1 MFLKVSASPLSEREK
16 IYFSYY
22 LSCSNHKLYELI
34 RLNKLNNIIYHEKS
48 EKIELSFDDCARLF
62 DERYEYLF
70 NLISYERNYE
80 ALYEVDSIF
89 DIADLLM
96 EAVDEEEE
104 MFKALSFVDEEKLVG
119 LLLYY
124 RNYESMF
131 RDVLFLRLQSMDEI
145 KQNKIRKMLDNVKD
159 GQDY

>member
-1 MFLKVSASPLSEREK
+1 M
-16 IYFSYY
+16 
-22 LSCSNHKLYELI
+22 I

-48 EKIELSFDDCARLF
+48 EKIKLSFDDCARLS

-70 NLISYERNYE
+70 KLISYERNCE
-80 ALYEVDSIF
+80 ALHEVDSIF

-104 MFKALSFVDEEKLVG
+104 IFKALAFVDEEKFIG

-131 RDVLFLRLQSMDEI
+131 RDVLFQRLDGMDET
-145 KQNKIRKMLDNVKD
+145 KRNKIRKMLDNVKD

>member
-1 MFLKVSASPLSEREK
+1 M
-16 IYFSYY
+16 
-22 LSCSNHKLYELI
+22 
-34 RLNKLNNIIYHEKS
+34 
-48 EKIELSFDDCARLF
+48 
-62 DERYEYLF
+62 
-70 NLISYERNYE
+70 
-80 ALYEVDSIF
+80 DSIF

-104 MFKALSFVDEEKLVG
+104 MFKALAFVDEEKFIG

-131 RDVLFLRLQSMDEI
+131 RDVLFQRLDGMDET
-145 KQNKIRKMLDNVKD
+145 KRNKIRKMLDNVKD

>member
-1 MFLKVSASPLSEREK
+1 M
-16 IYFSYY
+16 
-22 LSCSNHKLYELI
+22 
-34 RLNKLNNIIYHEKS
+34 
-48 EKIELSFDDCARLF
+48 
-62 DERYEYLF
+62 
-70 NLISYERNYE
+70 
-80 ALYEVDSIF
+80 DSII

-104 MFKALSFVDEEKLVG
+104 MFKALAFVDEEKFIG

-131 RDVLFLRLQSMDEI
+131 RDVLFQRLDGMDET
-145 KQNKIRKMLDNVKD
+145 KRNKIRKMLDNVKD